1 LTSDASEFNSDID
14 QRTGWPDE
22 LRILLSEFPR
32 ETWRQNASPLAQFWM
47 DKHQHLR
54 NQSSALQSATVDYRE
69 RRREPAK
76 LAGWVTPRLQS
87 FLSQLNG
94 HHQIEDFHYF
104 PAFRAADRRL
114 NAGFDVLARDH
125 ELLHDGIVNIVE
137 AMNAFMGTLRES
149 GQSEENKQRQAADRF
164 VDAIDPLYRR
174 LDRHLDDEEDLII
187 PLMLAQK

>member
-1 LTSDASEFNSDID
+1 LTSDAIEFESDID
-14 QRTGWPDE
+14 RRTGWPDDLCVL
-22 LRILLSEFPR
+22 LREFPR
-32 ETWRQNASPLAQFWM
+32 DTWRQSASPLARFWI
-47 DKHQHLR
+47 DKHQYLR
-54 NQSSALQSATVDYRE
+54 NQSSAIQSATDEYRE
-69 RRREPAK
+69 QQRAPAEF
-76 LAGWVTPRLQS
+76 ARWVAPRLQS

-114 NAGFDVLARDH
+114 NSGFDVLAKDH
-125 ELLHDGIVNIVE
+125 ELLHEDIVNIVE
-137 AMNAFMGTLRES
+137 AMNAFMGTLRE
-149 GQSEENKQRQAADRF
+149 NDQRQAADKF